1 MSLTAPRLLQVQSA
15 HRSQHLQSRCCVTK
29 TWRWP
34 VRSLHTQ
41 QCICSQARENGAA
54 HGQYSGKAHAG
65 FFIRTPATSPHKTA
79 TAPQT
84 KGRGRAQPWERVLQQ
99 KLPPLIGRKQ
109 LHCPPTEEQK
119 TLSAKSH
126 GSDLLL
132 VFSLPLLAPRGPR
145 VTPLPSRGMVAHTRS
160 DCWPAGM
167 PRPPAGAPRRQ
178 RREFWRRRWERRAA
192 RRRISISCCARES
205 AGREEE
211 YEWDTARCWRSEAG
225 RPQRL
230 H

>member
-1 MSLTAPRLLQVQSA
+1 MLERHGAGRFARYTLSSAFVRQRGKMGRRMDNIAESLSIR
-15 HRSQHLQSRCCVTK
+15 
-29 TWRWP
+29 
-34 VRSLHTQ
+34 HTQ
-41 QCICSQARENGAA
+41 GFLFARPPPHRTKLLPLPDQRPGA
-54 HGQYSGKAHAG
+54 S
-65 FFIRTPATSPHKTA
+65 PAVGA
-79 TAPQT
+79 YAP
-84 KGRGRAQPWERVLQQ
+84 A
-99 KLPPLIGRKQ
+99 KLPLSLGASSYTARPQKSK
-109 LHCPPTEEQK
+109 K

-145 VTPLPSRGMVAHTRS
+145 VMPLPSRGMVAHTRCA

-167 PRPPAGAPRRQ
+167 PRPTADAPRRQ
-178 RREFWRRRWERRAA
+178 RRESWRRRWERRAA
-192 RRRISISCCARES
+192 RRRISICCPARES

-211 YEWDTARCWRSEAG
+211 YEWDTARCWRLEAG